1 MERFESHRSVRHVK
15 EVISD
20 TKSSFQRVLLW
31 EMGQTITKLNKN
43 KVTSGNIPSKTL
55 QTIARDICSP
65 ITDSINSAILNGVFS
80 LELKLADVTPLYKKS
95 DPEDKTN
102 YRPTSAL
109 PSLSKIYEEILYKQ
123 LNSFFKTKFSPH
135 LCRF

>member
-80 LELKLADVTPLYKKS
+80 VELKLADVTPLYKKS
-95 DPEDKTN
+95 DPEEKTN

-109 PSLSKIYEEILYKQ
+109 PSLSKVYEEIFYKQ

>member
-15 EVISD
+15 EVTSD

-80 LELKLADVTPLYKKS
+80 VELKLADVTPLCKKS

-123 LNSFFKTKFSPH
+123 LNSFFKTKFSSH